1 MNQKFNCSFG
11 KEVTLLPYYKVQK
24 TEEDER
30 FKKLEVKKIQR
41 RNGCDCWGRPEYDD
55 IYIVLKDNKVIY
67 ESESDPTCLLNDLLN
82 ELTK

>member
-1 MNQKFNCSFG
+1 MIMAVRSFVQWHS
-11 KEVTLLPYYKVQK
+11 EVI
-24 TEEDER
+24 
-30 FKKLEVKKIQR
+30 FIKLEVKKIQR

-67 ESESDPTCLLNDLLN
+67 ESESDPTCLINDLLN